1 MKYQNK
7 RRLRKHEH
15 RSPFEIT
22 LDKTDEDEDEDEK
35 STRETT
41 VILFQ
46 FTEPIPF
53 KSFYTFS
60 HFKRRLT

>member
-53 KSFYTFS
+53 KSF
-60 HFKRRLT
+60 

>member
-22 LDKTDEDEDEDEK
+22 LDKTDEDEDEN
-35 STRETT
+35 ET
-41 VILFQ
+41 IGYKYFAHL
-46 FTEPIPF
+46 
-53 KSFYTFS
+53 
-60 HFKRRLT
+60 